1 MKQGQVVGYV
11 GASGLATGPHL
22 DFRVVRNGKFI
33 NFLKIKI
40 PAAESIK
47 DKYRSQFEVT
57 KRERLSRVGLLS
69 SYRSFPHEIVEAK
82 R

>member
-22 DFRVVRNGKFI
+22 DFRLIRNGSFI
-33 NFLKIKI
+33 NFLKIQI
-40 PAAESIK
+40 PAAESVK
-47 DKYRSQFEVT
+47 ERYRKEFEIT
-57 KRERLSRVGLLS
+57 KRQRLSQVGILS
-69 SYRSFPHEIVEAK
+69 SYRSFPHQIVAAE